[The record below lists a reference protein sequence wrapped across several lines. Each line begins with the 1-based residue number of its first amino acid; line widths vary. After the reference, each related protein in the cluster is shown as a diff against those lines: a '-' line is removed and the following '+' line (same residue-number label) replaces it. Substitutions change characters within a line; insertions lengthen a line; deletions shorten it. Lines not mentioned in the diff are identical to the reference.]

1 MSWTAEE
8 LAVLKRAADEGLS
21 SGTIASRLP
30 GKSRNAVIGMLRRG
44 DGKYGRLLG
53 QPVNQA
59 RGRATPKTGQP
70 PKRRYKPARTIVPV
84 APPIAP
90 AASPVE
96 ILFASPPC
104 THFTVPVKEPP
115 APNLPAPVPIT
126 FLDAVM
132 TDRCLH
138 FACDWNAP
146 DGPDMPVC
154 GAERARDVP
163 HTRYC
168 RRHLRSE
175 RQPRVAA

>member
-59 RGRATPKTGQP
+59 RGRATPMTGQP

-84 APPIAP
+84 APPIA

-96 ILFASPPC
+96 IHFTSPPC
-104 THFTVPVKEPP
+104 THFTVPAKVEAP
-115 APNLPAPVPIT
+115 ANVAAVVPIP
-126 FLDAVM
+126 FLQAVM
-132 TDRCLH
+132 TDCCLH
-138 FACDWNAP
+138 FACSWDAP

-168 RRHLRSE
+168 RRHLASE
-175 RQPRVAA
+175 RQSRVAA